1 MIQLTGDTFPVMS
14 DTFLGTATDKKDVQ
28 LKAPASMLANL
39 NSVSNEIDESD
50 LQNEKRD
57 ELRT

>member
-1 MIQLTGDTFPVMS
+1 
-14 DTFLGTATDKKDVQ
+14 
-28 LKAPASMLANL
+28 MLANL

-57 ELRT
+57 ELRTWTSPGIMIDLREEQKLNAR